1 MPPASTLADS
11 SSSTSTVPPI
21 FAPTSS
27 RLRRVKMPSP
37 GAVGHRPATI
47 GRCSQTPARSTT
59 GPTTTSFLNGPAVG
73 R

>member
-1 MPPASTLADS
+1 MPPVSTLADS

-21 FAPTSS
+21 FAPISA

-37 GAVGHRPATI
+37 GAVGQRPATI

-59 GPTTTSFLNGPAVG
+59 GPTTSLPSNGPAVG